1 METGNLKAIVH
12 IVTVATDKDP
22 LIHLMA
28 INSGGSVLYLYIHQ
42 VSQEKVQ
49 LNSSIKTFPRF
60 SPKPPALKPGSN
72 PWGGIWVADE
82 ELFPIETVL
91 YVSKIIGVIS
101 TDNPDIGAAARS
113 TLLHFL

>member
-1 METGNLKAIVH
+1 METFLRAFLLPSSSDSATSRGTRSRDKGGKEEDMPGV
-12 IVTVATDKDP
+12 VAWIAAAD
-22 LIHLMA
+22 
-28 INSGGSVLYLYIHQ
+28 V
-42 VSQEKVQ
+42 
-49 LNSSIKTFPRF
+49 
-60 SPKPPALKPGSN
+60 PGSN
-72 PWGGIWVADE
+72 LWGGNGVADE